1 MNNLTDEIY
10 KLMRKSKNM
19 REVYRKFPQL
29 SDQELYNELLA
40 QSKIEER
47 IQREPVL
54 KEALEGFLNLFNW
67 KPSEILDKT
76 EYEDEIGV
84 RRLFEETKREYN
96 ISGGRKNF
104 GTDKGVGFKFGINSE
119 GGNEG
124 SFGVNPNDLSF

>member
-1 MNNLTDEIY
+1 MNNLTDKIY

-54 KEALEGFLNLFNW
+54 KEALEGFLNLFN
-67 KPSEILDKT
+67 
-76 EYEDEIGV
+76 
-84 RRLFEETKREYN
+84 
-96 ISGGRKNF
+96 
-104 GTDKGVGFKFGINSE
+104 
-119 GGNEG
+119 
-124 SFGVNPNDLSF
+124 